1 MTQPTD
7 DTNPID
13 LVAGYVLDDLSPEEA
28 ARLRQALAE
37 DPTVSQEINS
47 FEETLSLLPYGLP
60 IVEPAAG
67 LKGKIL
73 SAASSSAS
81 NSASSSASTSASTST
96 FRPTAS
102 LPAKN
107 PETPRSNVVPI
118 TSVRERKWQ
127 RWMPAL
133 STGIAAVA
141 VAALGLNQIRMGN
154 QHFGQTLAL
163 QQQLEATNAELTE
176 LRSELEVRQRA
187 IALLSEPGTQV
198 LSLVGEPPDS
208 AKPNAINSSL
218 ATARVLAKP
227 GDLKVTLVA
236 QGLPELPKDKVY
248 RYWSLTKASAEPTYC
263 GEFRQDDSGTAQ
275 WVVPDA
281 VCTEPPLQLMI
292 TVDSPDDA
300 HVLGGQVVMQD
311 AT

>member
-13 LVAGYVLDDLSPEEA
+13 LAAGYVLDDLSPEEA

-37 DPTVSQEINS
+37 NPTVSQEIKS

-60 IVEPAAG
+60 TVEPAAD
-67 LKGKIL
+67 LKSKIL
-73 SAASSSAS
+73 SAASRSANPAASPAAIPTVSSPADGA
-81 NSASSSASTSASTST
+81 NLETS
-96 FRPTAS
+96 
-102 LPAKN
+102 
-107 PETPRSNVVPI
+107 RSNVVPI
-118 TSVRERKWQ
+118 TSAHRAHEKHHWQ
-127 RWMPAL
+127 RWMPAI

-141 VAALGLNQIRMGN
+141 IAALGLNQIRMGT
-154 QHFGQTLAL
+154 QQSQQTLAL
-163 QQQLEATNAELTE
+163 QQQLEATNAELTQ

-198 LSLVGEPPDS
+198 LSLVGELPDS
-208 AKPNAINSSL
+208 AEPNAVNSSL

-227 GDLKVTLVA
+227 GALEVTLVA
-236 QGLPELPKDKVY
+236 QGLPELPEDKVY
-248 RYWSLTKASAEPTYC
+248 RYWSLTKDSTDPTYC
-263 GEFRQDDSGTAQ
+263 GQFRQDDSGTAQ

-281 VCTEPPLQLMI
+281 ICTETPLQLMI
-292 TVDSPDDA
+292 TVDSPDDP
-300 HVLGGQVVMQD
+300 HTLGGQVVMQG